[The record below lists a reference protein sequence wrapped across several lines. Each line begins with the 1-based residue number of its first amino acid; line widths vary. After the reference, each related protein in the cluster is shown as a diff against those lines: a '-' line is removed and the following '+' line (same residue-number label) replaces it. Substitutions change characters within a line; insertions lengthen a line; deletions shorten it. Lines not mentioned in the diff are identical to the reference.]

1 MKFAFPTK
9 PLMIGVLV
17 SLFAVPAFAVPVS
30 VSHQNLEPCDVL
42 FVPERVDEL
51 GIGSSVAVAG
61 FTGPFPKD
69 EEISAYSFEEHWTSC
84 QATDN
89 PDIADAIVDITNL
102 TQPARSFRE
111 LWYVGNPNTFLS
123 NVDGTVSQLGF
134 ADYGYGLAFRIDDLG
149 VNKPLIS
156 ESINANGI
164 FEPNE
169 TWTFSIQDFGSGT
182 ASGMA
187 AQLTSIGVAGGSL
200 LGGDSSGSIIGIPVP
215 EPSSLGLLMLGTMG
229 VMVFCRRK

>member
-30 VSHQNLEPCDVL
+30 VSHQNLKPCDVL

-69 EEISAYSFEEHWTSC
+69 EEISAYSFGGHWTSC

-134 ADYGYGLAFRIDDLG
+134 EDYGYGLAFRIDDLG
-149 VNKPLIS
+149 ANKPLMS

-169 TWTFSIQDFGSGT
+169 TWTFSIQDFAPGT
-182 ASGMA
+182 AAGMA

-200 LGGDSSGSIIGIPVP
+200 LGGDSSGSIIGIPIP